1 MNRGVIAALLRK
13 DLVAFSR
20 DRFYVFITVL
30 GLVAFVATFWLL
42 PSSVDETIR
51 LGVHQSGLDRLM
63 GSVFETESEALSITS
78 FGSRGELAEAVESG
92 SDGIVAGISFP
103 PDFGDSVGEGGGV
116 VELMVPADVP
126 PEYLPLMEGLAS
138 QVAYVVG
145 GTEPPLD
152 LATQTVVLGTD
163 RAGDQVPLQEQM
175 RPLLAF
181 FVLMMETFAL
191 ASLVSVEV
199 QLRTVTAVLVTPA
212 RPRDFIAAKGILGTL
227 LALSEVLLL
236 MALIRGFVGDVPVL
250 LVALI
255 LGAVLVTGIGLLAG
269 ASGRDFIGVMFLS
282 LALMIPLMIPAFG
295 ALFPGTA
302 ATWIRVLPTYGLV
315 QAIVGVTTR
324 AESWADL
331 GPALLGLG
339 VWCVALLALGTAVLR
354 RRVQTL

>member
-13 DLVAFSR
+13 DFVAFSR
-20 DRFYVFITVL
+20 DRFYVFITIL
-30 GLVAFVATFWLL
+30 GLVAFVAMFWLL

-51 LGVHQSGLDRLM
+51 LGVHQSGLDDVMAPFLDAD
-63 GSVFETESEALSITS
+63 TEALAITS
-78 FGSRGELAEAVESG
+78 FASREELVAAVESG

-103 PDFGDSVGEGGGV
+103 PDFGRSASEGGGV
-116 VELMVPADVP
+116 VELLVPADVP

-138 QVAYVVG
+138 QVAYVVT

-163 RAGDQVPLQEQM
+163 RVGDQVSLQEQM

-181 FVLMMETFAL
+181 FILMMETFAL

-212 RPRDFIAAKGILGTL
+212 RARDFIAAKGILGTF

-250 LVALI
+250 LVALL
-255 LGAVLVTGIGLLAG
+255 LGAILVTGIGLLAG

-282 LALMIPLMIPAFG
+282 LTLMIPLMIPAFG

-315 QAIVGVTTR
+315 EAIVGVTTR

-339 VWCVALLALGTAVLR
+339 VWCVALFALGTAVLR